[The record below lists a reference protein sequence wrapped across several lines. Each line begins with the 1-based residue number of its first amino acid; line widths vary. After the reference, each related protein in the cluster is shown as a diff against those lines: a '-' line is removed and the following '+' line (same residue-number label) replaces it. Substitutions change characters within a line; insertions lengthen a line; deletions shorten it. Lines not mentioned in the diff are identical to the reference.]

1 MKETTRILIPQD
13 KVEERIQQLADEISR
28 DYEGKVLLIL
38 NTATGSGVS
47 ASFFVTSGSLK
58 YKEIL
63 RQPSSVC
70 YY

>member
-1 MKETTRILIPQD
+1 MNVYDFTVKDRIGNDVSL
-13 KVEERIQQLADEISR
+13 R

-47 ASFFVTSGSLK
+47 ASFFVTRGALK
-58 YKEIL
+58 YQEIL

>member
-1 MKETTRILIPQD
+1 MNVYDFTVKDRIGNDVSLT
-13 KVEERIQQLADEISR
+13 
-28 DYEGKVLLIL
+28 DYEGKVLLIV